1 MVYTV
6 NWVSGMIGGQYVVK
20 VGGKYENTPLNEAL
34 ADLIGEKEGLRAD
47 LIRITSAKKKRG
59 SKSFGIGTPQ
69 SSRDR

>member
-20 VGGKYENTPLNEAL
+20 VGGKYDNTPLNEAL
-34 ADLIGEKEGLRAD
+34 ADLIAQEEGLSPD
-47 LIRITSAKKKRG
+47 KVRITSAKKKRG